1 MNHLLYNISIVLII
15 IGIILLTNSLSTNTP
30 TYDNKNNNNNN
41 INLNK
46 TDIIQDFPSK
56 VFNKMFDSPSV
67 WMGYT
72 DTESNE
78 VILSK

>member
-1 MNHLLYNISIVLII
+1 MNHLLYNISIIIII
-15 IGIILLTNSLSTNTP
+15 IGIILLTNSLSINASPYYKQNCNITRKYRTNITHD
-30 TYDNKNNNNNN
+30 Y
-41 INLNK
+41 
-46 TDIIQDFPSK
+46 PSK

-78 VILSK
+78 VVLSE